1 MVHLSWEQV
10 QERILAA
17 EDVSSLRAIREQA
30 HEAYRDPLLFADF
43 LDFHRGL
50 NRMHDALIR
59 RAVALAAAQTA
70 KRSAQLGLP
79 VPELPHAFVLFGS
92 GGRSEMT
99 LGSDQDNGL
108 VYDDPGNGE
117 EAAHAAC
124 YFEQLANRIHD
135 WLLELGYAPCTGG
148 VLAGNSMWRK
158 SYTDFV
164 RMVKGWMEEP
174 VWENVRYLLIFSDMR
189 CIYGDNTLADR
200 LRCAHLDYA
209 KAQPPVL
216 RAMLRNTLHHK
227 VAMGVFGQLITE
239 RYGEDAG
246 GVDIKY
252 GVYIPIVNGIRLLA
266 VQAGIAAS
274 STLERI
280 DGLERAG
287 AITAQLADE
296 WREITKIA
304 LKLRAM
310 TPLQQEGRLYTTRG
324 KLQPE
329 ALTKEI
335 RRELK
340 RCLGVGRKLQS
351 YVRHA
356 IKDED
361 T

>member
-10 QERILAA
+10 QERIFAA

-30 HEAYRDPLLFADF
+30 HETYRDPLLFADF

-50 NRMHDALIR
+50 NRLHDALIR
-59 RAVALAAAQTA
+59 RAVELAAAQTA
-70 KRSAQLGLP
+70 KLGMK
-79 VPELPHAFVLFGS
+79 VPALPHAFVLFGS
-92 GGRSEMT
+92 GGRGEQT

-108 VYDDPGNGE
+108 VYEDPGNGE
-117 EAAHAAC
+117 EAAQAAS
-124 YFEQLANRIHD
+124 YFGQLADRIHD
-135 WLLELGYAPCTGG
+135 CLLELGYAPCTGG
-148 VLAGNSMWRK
+148 VLAGNPMWRK
-158 SYTDFV
+158 AYTDFV

-174 VWENVRYLLIFSDMR
+174 AWENVRYLLVFSDMR

-200 LRCAHLDYA
+200 LRRVHLDYA
-209 KAQPPVL
+209 KAHPPVL
-216 RAMLRNTLHHK
+216 RAMLRNTLHRK
-227 VAMGVFGQLITE
+227 LATGVFGQLITE

-252 GVYIPIVNGIRLLA
+252 GVYIPIVNSIRLLA

-280 DGLERAG
+280 NELERAG
-287 AITAQLADE
+287 AVAAQHADE

-310 TPLQQEGRLYTTRG
+310 TPIQQQGRLYTTRG

-329 ALTKEI
+329 ALTKQI

-340 RCLGVGRKLQS
+340 RCLGLGRKLQR

-356 IKDED
+356 IKDEEA
-361 T
+361 